1 MRFTAIPLVLLTG
14 ALVAGMATSSFGA
27 DGPSIF
33 DDARRPAQRD
43 STTSKSANPKVS
55 KPAATT
61 QAALAKASIPDAAS
75 LSAAERLIQ
84 DLLGNDLK
92 SASPEIRRQAAAKL
106 LAQAD
111 GSASLAEQ
119 FAMLRRAR
127 QVAAAAGDAVTAFA
141 AARQTV
147 ARFVLDERALRAETI
162 AALSKSVR
170 EMADE
175 YPSVKQA
182 QAKLRAAPDDAA
194 ANALAGR
201 FFCLRKHDW
210 PTGLPFL
217 ARGNDAKLRA
227 LAAAETA
234 AAEPDATEALKVG
247 DAWWDYSL
255 SPPGGIMKLVVQAH
269 AGDWYRAALPGVTG
283 IRKLQVQERLAT
295 ASRARTQVAGQ
306 ARGRWIGLMRHD
318 HPSARTHPAGTT
330 HDR

>member
-92 SASPEIRRQAAAKL
+92 SAWPEVGGQAAAKL

-141 AARQTV
+141 VVRQTA
-147 ARFVLDERALRAETI
+147 ARFVVDECALRAETI
-162 AALSKSVR
+162 SALSKSVR
-170 EMADE
+170 ELFDAETTINEALAAIDDPVRAHDYPAAIAIAAEVKTLAERLTTSDTAADFTVEAKRVREMADE
-175 YPSVKQA
+175 YRSVKQA
-182 QAKLRAAPDDAA
+182 TAQLRAAAADAP
-194 ANALAGR
+194 AN
-201 FFCLRKHDW
+201 
-210 PTGLPFL
+210 
-217 ARGNDAKLRA
+217 
-227 LAAAETA
+227 
-234 AAEPDATEALKVG
+234 
-247 DAWWDYSL
+247 
-255 SPPGGIMKLVVQAH
+255 
-269 AGDWYRAALPGVTG
+269 
-283 IRKLQVQERLAT
+283 
-295 ASRARTQVAGQ
+295 
-306 ARGRWIGLMRHD
+306 
-318 HPSARTHPAGTT
+318 
-330 HDR
+330 